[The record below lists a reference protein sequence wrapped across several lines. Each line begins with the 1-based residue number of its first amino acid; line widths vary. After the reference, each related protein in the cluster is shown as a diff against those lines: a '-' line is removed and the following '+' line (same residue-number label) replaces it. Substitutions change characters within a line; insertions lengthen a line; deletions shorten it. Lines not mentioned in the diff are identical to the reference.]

1 MANGNQDNIVDIDPL
16 LTPEFLDRVPD
27 APQPAMTTMN
37 TQLPYMQDDSDNII
51 KNDFKNYL
59 VSQGV
64 NKNTIDTLVGAPGSW
79 RDRFFTTKE
88 IRFGPLSGTQ
98 IKVPALGRIFNPD
111 FDGINVARDF
121 YDIEVRKSA
130 PTDVLKDSQYLP
142 ADSYFYGVQG
152 LLKEQYPDLAIKD
165 FDVKKDPV
173 TDRLTYLDPDSG
185 KRRYVNAPGLDYGDF
200 KGFIEPMIV
209 DILGGGLGLMSATKL
224 EKADPRA
231 RALVSTGA
239 GAAVLAGLEMGTDL
253 PTSAT
258 LPAAVSAGLVTYK
271 YPYVGLTATGTATAH
286 MIWRYNN
293 LQGLKERG
301 LLTPEYTDEKILR
314 DSLKESGM
322 VGLMEMGG
330 ATAFAT
336 VGRLF
341 GGNPLDVLPG
351 SSYDEFVEAFNDI
364 QKKIKDPKTPETEKQ
379 ILERL
384 TTPEI
389 ASAAGIK
396 EDVIPDTFLVRAQ
409 QKIDETALKSS
420 EAGKSLAIKAGE
432 KDALIK
438 QRYGEF
444 FDQAGIE
451 SGVFQ
456 TFDPVQ
462 SKVVLGKNLYKTL
475 GLENKNLSPQIRKL
489 ANESKKFKAE
499 PENMFTT
506 FYAPDKISVF
516 KEVVK
521 KTKAKK
527 DTESLQLMK
536 ELAYDDFLTKTTSDG
551 KFLSGKLDTYIR
563 SHGNLMA
570 ELYGKEMVDGLKTY
584 NTFIKQIDNGKF
596 TVEGYPPGVISNITN
611 TLARTYTGIFTVK
624 GRILTAVSQ
633 GRGGLKE
640 NQYIKLISDPEE
652 MVKAIK
658 SKGFYDDPDNL
669 ATLGFLS
676 SGYYLNGKLTD
687 KGELEDVPSLLPID
701 NIDLTELTEIKEE
714 D

>member
-16 LTPEFLDRVPD
+16 LTPEFLSRVPD
-27 APQPAMTTMN
+27 APQPTMDTMN
-37 TQLPYMQDDSDNII
+37 IQMPYMQDDSDNII
-51 KNDFKNYL
+51 KNSFKNYL
-59 VSQGV
+59 VNQGV

-79 RDRFFTTKE
+79 RDRFFTTLP
-88 IRFGPLSGTQ
+88 GSN

-152 LLKEQYPDLAIKD
+152 LLKEQYPNVAIKD
-165 FDVKKDPV
+165 FSVKKDPV
-173 TDRLTYLDPDSG
+173 TDTLTYLDPDSG

-200 KGFIEPMIV
+200 KGFMEPMIV
-209 DILGGGLGLMSATKL
+209 DILGGGAGLLAASKL
-224 EKADPRA
+224 KKADPRA
-231 RALVSTGA
+231 KALVAAGTGA
-239 GAAVLAGLEMGTDL
+239 ATLAGLELGTDL
-253 PTSAT
+253 PTGAT

-271 YPYVGLTATGTATAH
+271 YPFVGLTATGAATSH
-286 MIWRYNN
+286 MVWRYNN

-301 LLTPEYTDEKILR
+301 LLTPEYTNEKILQ

-322 VGLMEMGG
+322 VGLMELGG
-330 ATAFAT
+330 ATAFST
-336 VGRLF
+336 IGRLF

-351 SSYDEFVEAFNDI
+351 TSYDEFVDSFNNI
-364 QKKIKDPKTPETEKQ
+364 QKKIKDPTTPDTEKQ
-379 ILERL
+379 ILEKL
-384 TTPEI
+384 TTPDVAAAGGIKPDEFLSRGAQKLEDVALQSSKEGKEI
-389 ASAAGIK
+389 A
-396 EDVIPDTFLVRAQ
+396 LR
-409 QKIDETALKSS
+409 L
-420 EAGKSLAIKAGE
+420 GE
-432 KDALIK
+432 KQALIN

-444 FDQAGIE
+444 FNDAGIDNAIFE
-451 SGVFQ
+451 
-456 TFDPVQ
+456 TFDPV
-462 SKVVLGKNLYKTL
+462 STKVVLGKKLYKTL

-489 ANESKKFKAE
+489 ANQNKQFKAE
-499 PENMFTT
+499 PEGMFTT

-516 KEVVK
+516 KEVMK

-551 KFLSGKLDTYIR
+551 KFLSGKLDTYLR

-584 NTFIKQIDNGKF
+584 NNFIKQIDNGNIRVDDYDNRMLS
-596 TVEGYPPGVISNITN
+596 TVLNG
-611 TLARTYTGIFTVK
+611 LARAYTGIFTVK
-624 GRILTAVSQ
+624 GRIMTAVGQ
-633 GRGGLKE
+633 GRSNVVE
-640 NQYIKLISDPEE
+640 NQYIRLLENPEE

-658 SKGFYDDPDNL
+658 SKGFYDNPDNM

-701 NIDLTELTEIKEE
+701 NIDLTELTEVKEE

>member
-51 KNDFKNYL
+51 KNNIKNYL
-59 VSQGV
+59 VNQGV

-79 RDRFFTTKE
+79 RDRFFTTL
-88 IRFGPLSGTQ
+88 PGTNL
-98 IKVPALGRIFNPD
+98 KVPALGRIFNPD

-152 LLKEQYPDLAIKD
+152 LLKEQYPDVAIKD
-165 FDVKKDPV
+165 FSVKKDPV

-200 KGFIEPMIV
+200 KGFIEPMII
-209 DILGGGLGLMSATKL
+209 DILGGGLGLLSATKL
-224 EKADPRA
+224 EKTDPRA
-231 RALVSTGA
+231 RAAVGA
-239 GAAVLAGLEMGTDL
+239 GVGAAVLTGLELGTDL
-253 PTSAT
+253 PTGAT

-301 LLTPEYTDEKILR
+301 LLTPEYTDEKILQ

-322 VGLMEMGG
+322 VGLMELGG
-330 ATAFAT
+330 ATAFTT

-351 SSYDEFVEAFNDI
+351 TSYDEFVDSFNNI
-364 QKKIKDPKTPETEKQ
+364 QKKIKDPKTPDTEKQ
-379 ILERL
+379 ILEKL
-384 TTPEI
+384 TTPDVAAAGGIKPDEFLSRGAQKLEDVALQSSKEGKEI
-389 ASAAGIK
+389 A
-396 EDVIPDTFLVRAQ
+396 LR
-409 QKIDETALKSS
+409 L
-420 EAGKSLAIKAGE
+420 GE
-432 KDALIK
+432 KQALIN

-444 FDQAGIE
+444 FNDAGIDNAIFE
-451 SGVFQ
+451 
-456 TFDPVQ
+456 TFDPV
-462 SKVVLGKNLYKTL
+462 STKVVLGKKLYKTL

-489 ANESKKFKAE
+489 ANQNKQFKAE

-516 KEVVK
+516 KEVMK

-551 KFLSGKLDTYIR
+551 KFLSGKLDTYLR
-563 SHGNLMA
+563 SHGNLMS

-584 NTFIKQIDNGKF
+584 NNFIKQIDNGNF
-596 TVEGYPPGVISNITN
+596 RVDDYDNRMLSTVLNG
-611 TLARTYTGIFTVK
+611 LARAYTGIFTVK
-624 GRILTAVSQ
+624 GRIMTAVGQ
-633 GRGGLKE
+633 GRANVVE
-640 NQYIKLISDPEE
+640 NQYIRLLENPEE

-658 SKGFYDDPDNL
+658 SKGFYDDPDNM

>member
-16 LTPEFLDRVPD
+16 LTPEFLSRVPD
-27 APQPAMTTMN
+27 APQPTMDTMN
-37 TQLPYMQDDSDNII
+37 IQMPYMQDDSDNII
-51 KNDFKNYL
+51 KNSFKNYL
-59 VSQGV
+59 VNQGV

-79 RDRFFTTKE
+79 RDRFFTTLP
-88 IRFGPLSGTQ
+88 GSN

-152 LLKEQYPDLAIKD
+152 LLKEQYPNVAIKD
-165 FDVKKDPV
+165 FSVKKDPV
-173 TDRLTYLDPDSG
+173 TNELTYIDPDSG

-200 KGFIEPMIV
+200 KSFIEPMIV
-209 DILGGGLGLMSATKL
+209 DILGGGAGLLAASKL
-224 EKADPRA
+224 KKADPRA
-231 RALVSTGA
+231 RALVAAGTGA
-239 GAAVLAGLEMGTDL
+239 ATLAGLELGTDL
-253 PTSAT
+253 PTGAT

-271 YPYVGLTATGTATAH
+271 YPFVGLTATGAATAH
-286 MIWRYNN
+286 MVWKYNN

-301 LLTPEYTDEKILR
+301 LLTPEYTNEKILQ

-322 VGLMEMGG
+322 VGLMELGG
-330 ATAFAT
+330 ATAFST

-351 SSYDEFVEAFNDI
+351 TSYDEFVDSFNNI
-364 QKKIKDPKTPETEKQ
+364 QKKIKDPTIPDTEKQ
-379 ILERL
+379 ILEKL
-384 TTPEI
+384 TTPDVAAAGGIKPDEFLSRGAQKLEDVALQSSKEGKEI
-389 ASAAGIK
+389 A
-396 EDVIPDTFLVRAQ
+396 LR
-409 QKIDETALKSS
+409 L
-420 EAGKSLAIKAGE
+420 GE
-432 KDALIK
+432 KQALIN

-444 FDQAGIE
+444 FNDAGIDNAIFE
-451 SGVFQ
+451 
-456 TFDPVQ
+456 TFDPV
-462 SKVVLGKNLYKTL
+462 STKVVLGKKLYKTL

-489 ANESKKFKAE
+489 ANQNKQFKAE
-499 PENMFTT
+499 PEGMFTT

-516 KEVVK
+516 KEVMK

-563 SHGNLMA
+563 SHGNLMS

-584 NTFIKQIDNGKF
+584 NNFIKQIDNGNIRVDDYDNRMLS
-596 TVEGYPPGVISNITN
+596 TVLNG
-611 TLARTYTGIFTVK
+611 LARAYTGIFTVK
-624 GRILTAVSQ
+624 GRIMTAVGQ
-633 GRGGLKE
+633 GRSNVVE
-640 NQYIKLISDPEE
+640 NQYIRLLENPEE

-658 SKGFYDDPDNL
+658 SKGFYDNPDNM

-701 NIDLTELTEIKEE
+701 NIDLTELTEVKEE

>member
-16 LTPEFLDRVPD
+16 LTPEFLDRMPD

-51 KNDFKNYL
+51 KNNIKNYL
-59 VSQGV
+59 VNQGV

-79 RDRFFTTKE
+79 RDRFFTTL
-88 IRFGPLSGTQ
+88 PGTNL
-98 IKVPALGRIFNPD
+98 KVPALGRIFNPD

-152 LLKEQYPDLAIKD
+152 LLKEQYPDVAIKD
-165 FDVKKDPV
+165 FSVKKDPV

-200 KGFIEPMIV
+200 KGFIEPMII
-209 DILGGGLGLMSATKL
+209 DILGGGLGLLSATKL
-224 EKADPRA
+224 EKTDPRA
-231 RALVSTGA
+231 RAAVGA
-239 GAAVLAGLEMGTDL
+239 GVGAAVLTGLELGTDL
-253 PTSAT
+253 PTGAT

-301 LLTPEYTDEKILR
+301 LLTPEYTDEKILQ

-322 VGLMEMGG
+322 VGLMELGG
-330 ATAFAT
+330 VTAFTT

-351 SSYDEFVEAFNDI
+351 TSYDEFVDSFNNI
-364 QKKIKDPKTPETEKQ
+364 QKKIKDPKTPDTEKQ
-379 ILERL
+379 ILEKL
-384 TTPEI
+384 TTPDVAAAGGIKPDEFLSRGAQKLEDVALQSSKEGKEI
-389 ASAAGIK
+389 A
-396 EDVIPDTFLVRAQ
+396 LR
-409 QKIDETALKSS
+409 L
-420 EAGKSLAIKAGE
+420 GE
-432 KDALIK
+432 KQALIN

-444 FDQAGIE
+444 FNDAGIDNAIFE
-451 SGVFQ
+451 
-456 TFDPVQ
+456 TFDPV
-462 SKVVLGKNLYKTL
+462 STKVVLGKKLYKTL

-489 ANESKKFKAE
+489 ANQNKQFKAE

-516 KEVVK
+516 KEVMK

-551 KFLSGKLDTYIR
+551 KFLSGKLDTYLR
-563 SHGNLMA
+563 SHGNLMS

-584 NTFIKQIDNGKF
+584 NNFIKQIDNGNF
-596 TVEGYPPGVISNITN
+596 RVDDYDNRMLSTVLNG
-611 TLARTYTGIFTVK
+611 LARAYTGIFTVK
-624 GRILTAVSQ
+624 GRIMTAVGQ
-633 GRGGLKE
+633 GRANVVE
-640 NQYIKLISDPEE
+640 NQYIRLLENPEE

-658 SKGFYDDPDNL
+658 SKGFYDDPDNM

>member
-224 EKADPRA
+224 EKAEPRA
-231 RALVSTGA
+231 RAAVSAGA
-239 GAAVLAGLEMGTDL
+239 GAAVLAGLELGTDL

-420 EAGKSLAIKAGE
+420 EAGKDLAIKAGE

-444 FDQAGIE
+444 FDQAGLE

-462 SKVVLGKNLYKTL
+462 TKVVLGKNLYKTL

-489 ANESKKFKAE
+489 ANQSKEF
-499 PENMFTT
+499 
-506 FYAPDKISVF
+506 
-516 KEVVK
+516 
-521 KTKAKK
+521 
-527 DTESLQLMK
+527 
-536 ELAYDDFLTKTTSDG
+536 
-551 KFLSGKLDTYIR
+551 
-563 SHGNLMA
+563 
-570 ELYGKEMVDGLKTY
+570 
-584 NTFIKQIDNGKF
+584 
-596 TVEGYPPGVISNITN
+596 
-611 TLARTYTGIFTVK
+611 
-624 GRILTAVSQ
+624 
-633 GRGGLKE
+633 
-640 NQYIKLISDPEE
+640 
-652 MVKAIK
+652 
-658 SKGFYDDPDNL
+658 
-669 ATLGFLS
+669 
-676 SGYYLNGKLTD
+676 
-687 KGELEDVPSLLPID
+687 
-701 NIDLTELTEIKEE
+701 
-714 D
+714 

>member
-16 LTPEFLDRVPD
+16 LTPEFLSRVPD

-51 KNDFKNYL
+51 KNNIKNYL
-59 VSQGV
+59 VNQGV

-79 RDRFFTTKE
+79 RDRFFTTL
-88 IRFGPLSGTQ
+88 PGTNL
-98 IKVPALGRIFNPD
+98 KVPALGRIFNPD

-152 LLKEQYPDLAIKD
+152 LLKEQYPNVAIKD
-165 FDVKKDPV
+165 FSVKKDPV
-173 TDRLTYLDPDSG
+173 TDRLTYIDPDSG

-200 KGFIEPMIV
+200 KSFIEPMIV

-224 EKADPRA
+224 EKTDPKA
-231 RALVSTGA
+231 RAAVGA
-239 GAAVLAGLEMGTDL
+239 GVGATVLAGLELGTDL
-253 PTSAT
+253 PTGAT
-258 LPAAVSAGLVTYK
+258 LPSAISAGLVTYK

-301 LLTPEYTDEKILR
+301 LLTPEYTDEKILQ

-322 VGLMEMGG
+322 VGLMELGG
-330 ATAFAT
+330 ATAFTT

-351 SSYDEFVEAFNDI
+351 TSYDEFVEAFEDI
-364 QKKIKDPKTPETEKQ
+364 QKRIKDPKTPDTEKQ

-396 EDVIPDTFLVRAQ
+396 EDIIPDTFLIRGQ
-409 QKIDETALKSS
+409 QKLEDVALQSS
-420 EAGKSLAIKAGE
+420 KQGKDLSIKFGE

-444 FDQAGIE
+444 FDQAGLE

-462 SKVVLGKNLYKTL
+462 TKVVLGKNLYKTL
-475 GLENKNLSPQIRKL
+475 GLENKNLNPQIRKL

-506 FYAPDKISVF
+506 FYAPNKISVF

-596 TVEGYPPGVISNITN
+596 TVEGYPSGVISNIAN
-611 TLARTYTGIFTVK
+611 TIARTYTGIFTVK

-640 NQYIKLISDPEE
+640 NQYIKLLSEPEE

-701 NIDLTELTEIKEE
+701 NIDLTELTEVKEE

>member
-1 MANGNQDNIVDIDPL
+1 
-16 LTPEFLDRVPD
+16 
-27 APQPAMTTMN
+27 
-37 TQLPYMQDDSDNII
+37 
-51 KNDFKNYL
+51 
-59 VSQGV
+59 
-64 NKNTIDTLVGAPGSW
+64 
-79 RDRFFTTKE
+79 
-88 IRFGPLSGTQ
+88 
-98 IKVPALGRIFNPD
+98 
-111 FDGINVARDF
+111 
-121 YDIEVRKSA
+121 
-130 PTDVLKDSQYLP
+130 
-142 ADSYFYGVQG
+142 
-152 LLKEQYPDLAIKD
+152 
-165 FDVKKDPV
+165 
-173 TDRLTYLDPDSG
+173 
-185 KRRYVNAPGLDYGDF
+185 
-200 KGFIEPMIV
+200 
-209 DILGGGLGLMSATKL
+209 
-224 EKADPRA
+224 
-231 RALVSTGA
+231 
-239 GAAVLAGLEMGTDL
+239 
-253 PTSAT
+253 
-258 LPAAVSAGLVTYK
+258 
-271 YPYVGLTATGTATAH
+271 
-286 MIWRYNN
+286 
-293 LQGLKERG
+293 
-301 LLTPEYTDEKILR
+301 LTPEYTDEKILR

-322 VGLMEMGG
+322 VGLMELGG

-351 SSYDEFVEAFNDI
+351 SSYDEFVEAFDDI
-364 QKKIKDPKTPETEKQ
+364 QKKIKDPKTPETERQ

-396 EDVIPDTFLVRAQ
+396 EDVIPSTFLIRGQ
-409 QKIDETALKSS
+409 QKLEDVALKSS
-420 EAGKSLAIKAGE
+420 KQGKDLSIKLGE
-432 KDALIK
+432 KDALIR

-444 FDQAGIE
+444 FDQAGLE

-462 SKVVLGKNLYKTL
+462 TKVVLGKNLYKTL
-475 GLENKNLSPQIRKL
+475 GLENKNLNPQIRKL

-521 KTKAKK
+521 KTKAKN

-596 TVEGYPPGVISNITN
+596 TVEGYPSGIVSNIAN
-611 TLARTYTGIFTVK
+611 TIARTYTGIFTVK

-633 GRGGLKE
+633 GKGGLKE
-640 NQYIKLISDPEE
+640 NQYIKLLTEPEE

-687 KGELEDVPSLLPID
+687 KGALEDVPSLLPID
-701 NIDLTELTEIKEE
+701 NIDLTELTETKEE